1 MGWVGVWVWSLCVF
15 VLTWWEFALVLTVS
29 GCALAVCLVLLRC
42 VSGAGFFTV
51 GVALIWLFWGG
62 FGCAVDVVCV
72 VVGGLFCSFDSGGL
86 ADFVVLYYCE
96 FWCCFWFN
104 AV

>member
-1 MGWVGVWVWSLCVF
+1 MFGFGHCAFLC
-15 VLTWWEFALVLTVS
+15 LLGGNFALALTAS
-29 GCALAVCLVLLRC
+29 GCVLAVCLVLLRC

-62 FGCAVDVVCV
+62 FGCVVDVVCV
-72 VVGGLFCSFDSGGL
+72 VVGRLFCSFDSGGL

-104 AV
+104 TV